1 MGGIRYVAGWAVIDA
16 PVTKSA
22 LADLTTNPW
31 QIFRAPSRRLW
42 LESGA
47 APGTDGYMKYW
58 NGSSWVSK
66 PVKHWNGSSWVQKPV
81 KHWNGS
87 SWVLS
92 NG

>member
-1 MGGIRYVAGWAVIDA
+1 V
-16 PVTKSA
+16 
-22 LADLTTNPW
+22 DLP
-31 QIFRAPSRRLW
+31 
-42 LESGA
+42 A
-47 APGTDGYMKYW
+47 AGTDGYMKYW
-58 NGSSWVSK
+58 NGSSWVAK